1 MRHQVRHQPS
11 VRFKKAQIDLADL
24 TSQTDLDSFLYYS
37 KPLYFL
43 CKLKTSPDIEY
54 GACMEN
60 TIEQFEPK
68 HNDVFD
74 LWAIVSVRGRG
85 AILVSVLHV

>member
-1 MRHQVRHQPS
+1 
-11 VRFKKAQIDLADL
+11 
-24 TSQTDLDSFLYYS
+24 
-37 KPLYFL
+37 
-43 CKLKTSPDIEY
+43 
-54 GACMEN
+54 MEN

-85 AILVSVLHV
+85 GGFLCPGTRGLFC